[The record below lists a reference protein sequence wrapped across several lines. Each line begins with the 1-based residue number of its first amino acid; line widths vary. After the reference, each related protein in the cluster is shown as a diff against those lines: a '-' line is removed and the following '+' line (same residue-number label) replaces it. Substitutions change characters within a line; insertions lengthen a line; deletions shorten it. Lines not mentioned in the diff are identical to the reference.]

1 MDRAAKYRLRASI
14 YSAALQ
20 GMPGFPSP
28 LSTPE
33 KKYYA
38 DLCRAE
44 RDFYHAGPRLLDRF
58 RKTISEKLKSIVAL
72 SQ

>member
-1 MDRAAKYRLRASI
+1 YQLRAGI

-20 GMPGFPSP
+20 GTPYTSSP
-28 LSTPE
+28 LADPA
-33 KKYYA
+33 KKHYA

-44 RDFYHAGPRLLDRF
+44 RDFYHAGPRLLDNF
-58 RKTISEKLKSIVAL
+58 RRTVSKKLKSIVAP